1 MPIRGKGQLRGSLF
15 LVRKR
20 PVTTFTCHGDV
31 GGVGVWHL
39 FLGILSALAS
49 IHPPI
54 RPSTIHHPRN
64 PPPSPSF
71 SQPFDFFFRLLL
83 FSPSFP
89 SLLLFLS
96 SFLPFFLLRLFLLVL
111 TTFPPPPH
119 SIPLPIVANLCQLF
133 LLISRTLSSAFLQ
146 LLSRFFQDSRF
157 SIVETSEDSF

>member
-111 TTFPPPPH
+111 TTFPPPPTPFRCRL
-119 SIPLPIVANLCQLF
+119 SPIFANCFYSSHGPCQVP
-133 LLISRTLSSAFLQ
+133 SS
-146 LLSRFFQDSRF
+146 SFFQDSFKILSRF
-157 SIVETSEDSF
+157 SIFDC

>member
-111 TTFPPPPH
+111 TTFPPPPPLH
-119 SIPLPIVANLCQLF
+119 SVADCRQSLPTVSTHLTDPVKCLPPASFKIL
-133 LLISRTLSSAFLQ
+133 
-146 LLSRFFQDSRF
+146 SRF
-157 SIVETSEDSF
+157 SIFDC